1 MSTDYKTRHAAAL
14 LLPNTP
20 EELTISNLFH
30 EMTVLADRYK
40 DDSVMLPAVVS
51 VGSAILTLLNGE
63 VGRIDQPSMD
73 KQVHDTIERAGG
85 DTDAL

>member
-14 LLPNTP
+14 LLPTTP
-20 EELTISNLFH
+20 GERTISNLFH

-40 DDSVMLPAVVS
+40 DDTVMLPAVEHI
-51 VGSAILTLLNGE
+51 GSAILTLLNGE

-73 KQVHDTIERAGG
+73 KQVHDTVSRAGG